1 MKKNLILGTNAVDW
15 GMHILFC
22 LNNVNFLQTFEMIKV
37 DMTHISAQVDA
48 IYMLGQLQI
57 KKKLRSFMKI
67 RGV

>member
-15 GMHILFC
+15 GMHILLC